1 MTVPAFRSVIAEMLE
16 RFGHTI
22 VTDPNTADFVTT
34 KNGRKFVTACAT
46 PAEVIPTGTR
56 DLARLHD
63 AVIAAM
69 PRGGYFITA
78 QLHRA
83 GRAIR
88 RQRPATCPQITVNGP
103 VSESSI
109 LDDAA
114 TPFFVNRRC
123 GAALPVSSTPYP
135 RRQALSLARARG

>member
-69 PRGGYFITA
+69 PRGDISSRRSFTEQAEQYAGNAPQPALRSRSTGRYQKA
-78 QLHRA
+78 Q
-83 GRAIR
+83 
-88 RQRPATCPQITVNGP
+88 
-103 VSESSI
+103 S
-109 LDDAA
+109 
-114 TPFFVNRRC
+114 
-123 GAALPVSSTPYP
+123 
-135 RRQALSLARARG
+135 